1 MPKKLN
7 LTPEERKIHDRELQR
22 KYHKNY
28 IEKKREE
35 KRQLQAEAKADLA
48 DCLRDP
54 DAPDAVKAAAINER
68 YGFSIIEGVQRG
80 EKRVVILEHISGGC
94 GETRFRVKE
103 TVYSFFPS
111 RADALA
117 YCNEISKHMKFYF

>member
-1 MPKKLN
+1 MPKILN

-48 DCLRDP
+48 NCLRDP

-68 YGFSIIEGVQRG
+68 YGFSIIEGAAYG
-80 EKRVVILEHISGGC
+80 EKKITILEHISGGC
-94 GETRFRVKE
+94 KESRYRVKE
-103 TVYSFFPS
+103 TSYTFFPS

-117 YCNEISKHMKFYF
+117 YCDKAAKHMKFYF

>member
-48 DCLRDP
+48 DCLRNP

-68 YGFSIIEGVQRG
+68 YGFSIIEGVQHG

-94 GETRFRVKE
+94 GETRYRVKE

-111 RADALA
+111 RADAVA
-117 YCNEISKHMKFYF
+117 YCNKSAKYMKFYY